1 MSPWLLASIVLICGM
16 VPCLA
21 AAARG
26 DELAGLP
33 ALSLAGVVSIAVLI
47 TLTEAFHRQPFI
59 DLAEV
64 LAVLAPAG
72 SLAFIRFM
80 GRRQ

>member
-1 MSPWLLASIVLICGM
+1 MSPWLLASIVLVCGM
-16 VPCLA
+16 VPCLVA
-21 AAARG
+21 AVRG

-33 ALSLAGVVSIAVLI
+33 GLSLAGLVTLTLLI
-47 TLTEAFHRQPFI
+47 TLTEAFHRQPMI

-64 LAVLAPAG
+64 LAVLAPGG

-80 GRRQ
+80 GRRR

>member
-1 MSPWLLASIVLICGM
+1 LSPWLLASIVLVGGM
-16 VPCLA
+16 VPCLV

-33 ALSLAGVVSIAVLI
+33 ALSLAGVVTVALLLA
-47 TLTEAFHRQPFI
+47 LTEAFHRQPFI

-72 SLAFIRFM
+72 SLAFVRFM
-80 GRRQ
+80 GRHR